1 MPAEKKKKSVK
12 VTKLYRR
19 TRFKNSLESSLDG
32 KKITGDT
39 DVLMYMN
46 FLMFLDRLAKA
57 SEQAAEERG
66 SSRVREPDV
75 AKYLQ
80 KTLREFRG

>member
-1 MPAEKKKKSVK
+1 
-12 VTKLYRR
+12 
-19 TRFKNSLESSLDG
+19 
-32 KKITGDT
+32 
-39 DVLMYMN
+39 MYMN

-75 AKYLQ
+75 NKYLQ
-80 KTLREFRG
+80 VSATDMYKVLYFNKY